1 MSQRSS
7 STTTTKTQQNITTA
21 VTSSSSP
28 PSTSV
33 TESTASSKQ
42 SNFNQDLSMTSK
54 YPQIQT
60 PDIAAT
66 LAAVASRS
74 TSPPVSSKN
83 NFSASNGYSESQ
95 STRSSQLFSRH
106 LQNPSPRNSITKE
119 SHLTIDKSSKNKEK
133 SRSTNNER
141 RNNDNYG
148 HVRELSVAPNEDTE
162 SKEALD
168 FKIFA
173 ENLIRKNMSAMA
185 TNVSRDS
192 VGENDPSNIT
202 LKSLLSNVNAQ
213 EIRFMERFQ
222 AENLGSE
229 IEILKA
235 KNREL
240 QLSSTEKDKQLQ
252 LYQKQVD
259 ILKST
264 LTKADK
270 INKEQARTI
279 ESLKQ
284 SLLKEMERYEE
295 PDKREMSSSHG
306 SNIGLTLQKKSYANY
321 ISDNGSEHLT
331 EQRYNYKG
339 ERRHSKKSPADDGM
353 RGQNF
358 AIYERGG
365 VTITPVSCNSN
376 KSSPNNGDDDLKLE
390 TEFERNE
397 DRYGEELATIEPVI
411 EMNCSDEE
419 VLSSGD
425 GGEIRAAHGEQ
436 SPDVEINEYDNKV
449 DHADD
454 D

>member
-148 HVRELSVAPNEDTE
+148 HVRELSVAPNQDTV

-168 FKIFA
+168 FKMFA
-173 ENLIRKNMSAMA
+173 ENLIRKNMS
-185 TNVSRDS
+185 
-192 VGENDPSNIT
+192 
-202 LKSLLSNVNAQ
+202 
-213 EIRFMERFQ
+213 
-222 AENLGSE
+222 
-229 IEILKA
+229 
-235 KNREL
+235 
-240 QLSSTEKDKQLQ
+240 
-252 LYQKQVD
+252 
-259 ILKST
+259 
-264 LTKADK
+264 
-270 INKEQARTI
+270 
-279 ESLKQ
+279 
-284 SLLKEMERYEE
+284 
-295 PDKREMSSSHG
+295 
-306 SNIGLTLQKKSYANY
+306 
-321 ISDNGSEHLT
+321 
-331 EQRYNYKG
+331 
-339 ERRHSKKSPADDGM
+339 
-353 RGQNF
+353 
-358 AIYERGG
+358 
-365 VTITPVSCNSN
+365 
-376 KSSPNNGDDDLKLE
+376 
-390 TEFERNE
+390 
-397 DRYGEELATIEPVI
+397 
-411 EMNCSDEE
+411 CS
-419 VLSSGD
+419 
-425 GGEIRAAHGEQ
+425 
-436 SPDVEINEYDNKV
+436 
-449 DHADD
+449 
-454 D
+454 